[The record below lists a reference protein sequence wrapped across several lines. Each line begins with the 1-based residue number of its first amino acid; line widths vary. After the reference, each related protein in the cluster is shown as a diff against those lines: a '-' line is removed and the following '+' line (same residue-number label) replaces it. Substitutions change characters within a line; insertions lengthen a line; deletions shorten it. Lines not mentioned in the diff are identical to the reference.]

1 MVEYVYML
9 ILLDNGG
16 TKIRIAVSS
25 DGKQIDNH
33 KIIPTPQNYEDALRN
48 IFIEVNKLSSG
59 EKIQG
64 VAAGVRGP
72 MDKEKS
78 ILLNPPDLPMW
89 IGKNIKK
96 DLENFFL
103 APVYLENE
111 TALAGLGEATFGAG
125 KGYRIVVYVTV
136 STGLGGVRIVDGKI
150 DANSMGFE
158 IGHQVIDIN
167 SQLACGCG
175 KIGHL
180 EAQVGGAS
188 IERYKKEKPE
198 NIDDPVFWDSIT
210 KSLAYCVNNI
220 LTFWSP
226 DVIVMGGSVMNKVQL
241 EDVEKYLKT
250 MTIFPTTPPLKLAE
264 LKDISGLY
272 GALAFLGTSLN

>member
-158 IGHQVIDIN
+158 IGHQVIYYN
-167 SQLACGCG
+167 SQPA
-175 KIGHL
+175 
-180 EAQVGGAS
+180 
-188 IERYKKEKPE
+188 
-198 NIDDPVFWDSIT
+198 
-210 KSLAYCVNNI
+210 
-220 LTFWSP
+220 
-226 DVIVMGGSVMNKVQL
+226 
-241 EDVEKYLKT
+241 
-250 MTIFPTTPPLKLAE
+250 
-264 LKDISGLY
+264 
-272 GALAFLGTSLN
+272 